1 VADEFE
7 NTFVKL
13 VRDEMKGKLS
23 ESLDKIGMP
32 TDDKNRNE
40 LVLTIQDVIR
50 SSKLDIATLD
60 ASPTV
65 SVHRQDSLY
74 ERISKSVDK
83 KGVSYVMPK
92 HPLDKGAYTSYV
104 SAIKRLHDE
113 VLKYPKADKSHLY
126 YAQLISR
133 WMSGKPLPVII
144 DGSYEYKVRQGQN
157 PNMASV
163 IRSTLDEVEKDLRY
177 KYVRLFS
184 CYNAVL
190 AQVLRNKNLEENLA
204 SIPPIPM
211 FLEMG
216 ACSTTMISFM
226 GLGLSRFTA
235 SKLNSIARRT
245 DMTQSEVRAWI
256 RNQTVD
262 GLDIP
267 QASIKEIRRML
278 G

>member
-1 VADEFE
+1 
-7 NTFVKL
+7 
-13 VRDEMKGKLS
+13 
-23 ESLDKIGMP
+23 
-32 TDDKNRNE
+32 
-40 LVLTIQDVIR
+40 
-50 SSKLDIATLD
+50 
-60 ASPTV
+60 
-65 SVHRQDSLY
+65 
-74 ERISKSVDK
+74 
-83 KGVSYVMPK
+83 
-92 HPLDKGAYTSYV
+92 
-104 SAIKRLHDE
+104 